1 MSRIVIKNKG
11 DFSLTLKFFDKI
23 EDAIRKIDL
32 EKYGKQGV
40 RALQEATPKDSGITA
55 DSWYYVIT
63 HDEINKQ
70 YSIEWFNSNIV
81 DGWYPV
87 AIMLQYGHATNNG
100 GYVKGRDYINPALQP
115 VFDELAEKAWW
126 EVKDS

>member
-1 MSRIVIKNKG
+1 MPIVIKNKG
-11 DFSLTLKFFDKI
+11 DFSLTEKFFNSI
-23 EDAIRKIDL
+23 ENAIRRVDL
-32 EKYGKQGV
+32 EKYGRMGV
-40 RALQEATPKDSGITA
+40 NALRDATPKDSGTTA
-55 DSWYYVIT
+55 DSWFYVIS
-63 HDEINKQ
+63 HDVKNKR
-70 YSIEWFNSNIV
+70 YDISWYNSNIE

-115 VFDELAEKAWW
+115 VFDKMAEDAWR